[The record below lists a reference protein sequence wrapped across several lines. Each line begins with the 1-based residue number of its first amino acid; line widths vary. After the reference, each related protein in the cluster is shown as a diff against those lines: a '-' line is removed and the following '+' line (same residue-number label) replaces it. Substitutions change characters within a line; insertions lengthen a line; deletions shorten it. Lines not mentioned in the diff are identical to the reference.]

1 MSARRHSCALLL
13 GVLLAARPGLAPAQ
27 AVVLDRYLAPIDERR
42 LDDGRQAVAWIRRA
56 AHPIAGAAPD
66 LAPLA
71 ARLAEAEVIGLG
83 EITHGSQEDMALKA
97 QLLRLLVER
106 HGLRLIALEANR
118 AVGLR
123 LQRFIDPDST
133 ETDVA
138 AALRDSGI
146 FSVYRCEAL
155 GALLLWLRDWNR
167 EHAPGVRLV
176 GIDVQD
182 PGRDAQ
188 AAMQALRRL
197 DAARAATLEAP
208 LAELLV
214 ERVPHVS
221 VLFPQARR
229 SQWQRW
235 SAAAAA
241 LEDAL
246 RGQPDAQE
254 AQEAAWS
261 LRMALQT
268 FEFDVGTAGAPVD
281 LPPEAFS
288 RRDSAMAERLLR
300 ARRSNERAALWAHD
314 THVAANGYDMFS
326 PAAPTVGR
334 VLRDRLG
341 ADGYVALNFSFRHA
355 SFHAHG
361 VAADG
366 SVDLRGAF
374 KVWRITAGP
383 GALGHALASTGLHS
397 FWVDLRELPGERWA
411 LAFRQEPWRRLA
423 FGDGVA
429 PEQLAAAD
437 VGWPLAWG
445 TDLLVHLD
453 TLTPSRLYGPAQPPA
468 TPASSPTTP
477 ASTK

>member
-1 MSARRHSCALLL
+1 MSSLSRARFIGLLL
-13 GVLLAARPGLAPAQ
+13 AWVSAAQGQ
-27 AVVLDRYLAPIDERR
+27 QLDRYLAPIDERR

-56 AHPIAGAAPD
+56 AHPIAE

-123 LQRFIDPDST
+123 LQRFIDAGST

-167 EHAPGVRLV
+167 EHTPAVRLV

-197 DAARAATLEAP
+197 DPARAAALEAP
-208 LAELLV
+208 LAELLA

-221 VLFPQARR
+221 VLFPNARR
-229 SQWQRW
+229 PQWQRW
-235 SAAAAA
+235 SSAAAA
-241 LEDAL
+241 LENAL
-246 RGQPDAQE
+246 RDRPDADE

-288 RRDSAMAERLLR
+288 RRDTAMAERLLR
-300 ARRSNERAALWAHD
+300 ARRGNERAALWAHD

-326 PAAPTVGR
+326 PSAPTVGK
-334 VLRDRLG
+334 VLRERLG
-341 ADGYVALNFSFRHA
+341 ADGYLALNFSFRHA

-468 TPASSPTTP
+468 TPASNPTTP

>member
-1 MSARRHSCALLL
+1 MSPLSRRCLL
-13 GVLLAARPGLAPAQ
+13 GLWLGLAGVANPGHGQ
-27 AVVLDRYLAPIDERR
+27 SLDRFLAPIDERR
-42 LDDGRQAVAWIRRA
+42 LDDGRQTVTWVRRA
-56 AHPIAGAAPD
+56 AHPISAATPD
-66 LAPLA
+66 LTLLA
-71 ARLAEAEVIGLG
+71 TRLAEAEVIGLG

-97 QLLRLLVER
+97 QLLRLLVEH

-123 LQRFIDPDST
+123 LQRFIDADSQ
-133 ETDVA
+133 EVDVA

-167 EHAPGVRLV
+167 SHQPAVRVV

-197 DAARAATLEAP
+197 EPAQAAALEAP
-208 LAELLV
+208 LAELLA

-221 VLFPQARR
+221 QLFAGARR

-235 SAAAAA
+235 SAATATLEQRLQRLAA
-241 LEDAL
+241 E
-246 RGQPDAQE
+246 PE
-254 AQEAAWS
+254 AQEAAWA

-288 RRDSAMAERLLR
+288 RRDIAMAERLLR
-300 ARRSNERAALWAHD
+300 TRRSGERAALWAHD

-326 PAAPTVGR
+326 PAAPTVGK
-334 VLRDRLG
+334 VLRERLG
-341 ADGYVALNFSFRHA
+341 ADAYLALNFSFRHA

-366 SVDLRGAF
+366 SVDLRGPF
-374 KVWRITAGP
+374 KVWRISAGP
-383 GALGHALASTGLHS
+383 GALGHALASTGLPS
-397 FWVDLRELPGERWA
+397 FWVDLRELPDERWA

-437 VGWPLAWG
+437 VGWPLGWG
-445 TDLLVHLD
+445 TDILVHLD
-453 TLTPSRLYGPAQPPA
+453 TLTPSRLYAPPPA
-468 TPASSPTTP
+468 AR
-477 ASTK
+477 